1 MDLTGNR
8 MKLMELT
15 RSLLQL
21 ICISQNIEGG
31 PANCPFIQLFA
42 DGTHSCDQM
51 KPPNLG
57 PKNPMLSQGFL
68 KYGTAV
74 V

>member
-31 PANCPFIQLFA
+31 RANCPFIQLFA
-42 DGTHSCDQM
+42 DFM
-51 KPPNLG
+51 ALI
-57 PKNPMLSQGFL
+57 L
-68 KYGTAV
+68 AIR
-74 V
+74 